1 MAALWCKIGGHCGVA
16 FQGIAAIPSEASMSQ
31 LMTGKQALLEMLKAE
46 GVDYIFGNPGTSEG
60 PIIDLLGDYP
70 EFRYILTLQESVAVG
85 MGEAYARA
93 RNRASFVSLHVD
105 SGLANGIALM
115 LDALNTGTPMVVTSA
130 NYDIRKTNETITDLA
145 ALVRPVTKWAVEL
158 SHPDQIPS
166 AIRRAFNEA
175 NSHPKGPVYV
185 GFTSNAL
192 EGMAEMNIAP
202 SRPVYDDARPS
213 DEGIAQAATL
223 LMDSSRPLMMVGDR
237 VSDDGAVEEAVKLAE
252 LMGLPVYQARGAEVS
267 FPTTHPQYQG
277 GMSLRVASQRAA
289 LQEVDLVLA
298 VGSDPFEELF
308 YWGDVILPPEA
319 KLVHID
325 PEAGRVG
332 RSEPTDVGIVA
343 HCGLALKD
351 LMAALEE
358 RLSPGDMAEID
369 RRREVAVT
377 EARRRR
383 EAFEES
389 VAGKWDNSP
398 MTPARM
404 MAELAAAIPD
414 NAIVVDDS
422 ISNRGTMRHY
432 FQARERGDLRGVRG
446 QSIGGGIGATM
457 GTQCAYPD
465 RPVFGIIGD
474 GSAMM
479 TIQGL
484 WTAANDNIPCIFVI
498 CNNGMYRVLK
508 VNFNVYQ
515 EEILELPETSGGRL
529 LYSDFATPFDMAAIA
544 NSMGVHGE
552 TITDP
557 AQIKPAVDRAVAS
570 GKPAL
575 LDMVIDGSL

>member
-1 MAALWCKIGGHCGVA
+1 
-16 FQGIAAIPSEASMSQ
+16 MSQ
-31 LMTGKQALLEMLKAE
+31 MMTGKQALLEMLKAE

-60 PIIDLLGDYP
+60 PIIDMLGDYP

-93 RNRASFVSLHVD
+93 IGKASFVSLHVD

-130 NYDIRKTNETITDLA
+130 NYDARKVNETITDLA
-145 ALVRPVTKWAVEL
+145 NLVRPVTKWATEL
-158 SHPDQIPS
+158 TLPDQIPS
-166 AIRRAFNEA
+166 VIRRAFNEA
-175 NSHPKGPVYV
+175 NTHPKGPVYV

-202 SRPVYDDARPS
+202 SRPVYDAPQPS
-213 DEGIAQAATL
+213 AEGIAQAASL
-223 LMDSSRPLMMVGDR
+223 LMDASRPLMLVGDR
-237 VSDDGAVEEAVKLAE
+237 LSDDGAMEQAVELAE
-252 LMGLPVYQARGAEVS
+252 LMGLPVYQARGAEVA
-267 FPTTHPQYQG
+267 FPTIHPQYMG
-277 GMSLRVASQRAA
+277 PLSLRVSAQRAV
-289 LQEVDLVLA
+289 LQRVDTVLA

-319 KLVHID
+319 KLIHID
-325 PEAGRVG
+325 SDAAKIG
-332 RSEPTDVGIVA
+332 RSEPTDVGIVG
-343 HCGLALKD
+343 HCGLALTD
-351 LMAALEE
+351 LIAALKE
-358 RLSPGDMAEID
+358 RLSPGDMPEIEE
-369 RRREVAVT
+369 RKQAVT
-377 EARRRR
+377 AERQRRR

-389 VAGKWDNSP
+389 VAEKWDHKP

-404 MAELAAAIPD
+404 MSELSAALPE

-432 FQARERGDLRGVRG
+432 FQAKERGDLRGVRG

-457 GTQCAYPD
+457 GTQCANPD

-479 TIQGL
+479 TVQGL
-484 WTAANDNIPCIFVI
+484 WTAANDNIPCVFVI
-498 CNNGMYRVLK
+498 CNNGSYRVLK

-529 LYSDFATPFDMAAIA
+529 MYSDFATPFDMAAIA

-552 TITDP
+552 RITDP
-557 AQIKPAVDRAVAS
+557 SQIKPAVDRAVAS

>member
-1 MAALWCKIGGHCGVA
+1 
-16 FQGIAAIPSEASMSQ
+16 MSQ
-31 LMTGKQALLEMLKAE
+31 MMTGKQALLEMLKAE

-93 RNRASFVSLHVD
+93 IGRASFVSLHVD

-130 NYDIRKTNETITDLA
+130 NYDIRKTNESITDLA
-145 ALVRPVTKWAVEL
+145 NLVRPVTKWAVEL
-158 SHPDQIPS
+158 SHADQIPS

-192 EGMAEMNIAP
+192 EGMAEMNIEP
-202 SRPVYDDARPS
+202 SRPVYDAPRPS
-213 DEGIAQAATL
+213 EEGIARAASML
-223 LMDSSRPLMMVGDR
+223 LDSSRPLMLVGDR
-237 VSDDGAVEEAVKLAE
+237 LSDDDALDEAVELAE
-252 LMGLPVYQARGAEVS
+252 LMGLPVYQARGAEVG

-277 GMSLRVASQRAA
+277 PLSLRVASQRAV
-289 LQEVDLVLA
+289 LQSTDLVLA

-308 YWGDVILPPEA
+308 YWGDVILPAESR
-319 KLVHID
+319 LVHID
-325 PEAGRVG
+325 PDRSKIG

-343 HCGLALKD
+343 DCKLGLKELVAALK
-351 LMAALEE
+351 E
-358 RLSPGDMAEID
+358 RLSPGDAAELEQ
-369 RRREVAVT
+369 RKQAAVA
-377 EARRRR
+377 EARDRR
-383 EAFEES
+383 EAYEAS
-389 VAGKWDNSP
+389 VAEKWDHRP

-404 MAELAAAIPD
+404 MYELSAALPA
-414 NAIVVDDS
+414 NAMVVDDS
-422 ISNRGTMRHY
+422 ISNRGAMRHY
-432 FQARERGDLRGVRG
+432 FQAEHRGDLRGVRG
-446 QSIGGGIGATM
+446 QSIGGGMGVTM
-457 GTQCAYPD
+457 GTQCANPD

-508 VNFNVYQ
+508 TNFNVYQ
-515 EEILELPETSGGRL
+515 EEILKLPETSGGRL
-529 LYSDFATPFDMAAIA
+529 MYSEFNTPFDMASIA
-544 NSMGVHGE
+544 NSMGVRGE
-552 TITDP
+552 RITEP
-557 AQIKPAVDRAVAS
+557 EQIKPAVDRAVAS

>member
-1 MAALWCKIGGHCGVA
+1 
-16 FQGIAAIPSEASMSQ
+16 MSQ

-46 GVDYIFGNPGTSEG
+46 GIDYIFGNPGTSEG
-60 PIIDLLGDYP
+60 PIIDMLGDYP
-70 EFRYILTLQESVAVG
+70 EFRYILSLQESVAVG

-93 RNRASFVSLHVD
+93 KGRASFVSLHVD

-145 ALVRPVTKWAVEL
+145 QLVRPVTKWAVEL

-166 AIRRAFNEA
+166 VIRRAFNEA

-192 EGMAEMNIAP
+192 EGMADMNIVP
-202 SRPVYDDARPS
+202 SRPVYDAPS
-213 DEGIAQAATL
+213 PSAEGIAQAATL
-223 LMDSSRPLMMVGDR
+223 LMHSSRPLMMVGDR
-237 VSDDGAVEEAVKLAE
+237 LSDDGAIDEAVELAE
-252 LMGLPVYQARGAEVS
+252 LMGLPVYQARGAEVA

-277 GMSLRVASQRAA
+277 GMSLRVSSQRAA
-289 LQEVDLVLA
+289 LQEADLVLA

-325 PEAGRVG
+325 PEAGRIG
-332 RSEPTDVGIVA
+332 RSEPTDVGIVGQ
-343 HCGLALKD
+343 CGLALKD
-351 LMAALEE
+351 LIAALEE

-369 RRREVAVT
+369 SRREAAVM

-389 VAGKWDNSP
+389 VAGRWDHSP

-557 AQIKPAVDRAVAS
+557 SQIKPAVERAVAS

-575 LDMVIDGSL
+575 LDMIIDGSL

>member
-1 MAALWCKIGGHCGVA
+1 
-16 FQGIAAIPSEASMSQ
+16 MSQ

-46 GVDYIFGNPGTSEG
+46 GVEYIFGNPGTSEG

-70 EFRYILTLQESVAVG
+70 ELRYILTLQESVAVG
-85 MGEAYARA
+85 MGEAYARSTGT
-93 RNRASFVSLHVD
+93 ASFVSLHVD

-130 NYDIRKTNETITDLA
+130 NYDARKVNEKITDLA
-145 ALVRPVTKWAVEL
+145 NLVRPVTKWAVEL
-158 SHPDQIPS
+158 NHADQIPS
-166 AIRRAFNEA
+166 VIRRAFNEA

-192 EGMAEMNIAP
+192 EGMAEMNIVP
-202 SRPVYDDARPS
+202 SRPVHDATRPS
-213 DEGIAQAATL
+213 AEAIAQAASL

-237 VSDDGAVEEAVKLAE
+237 LSDDDALDQAVELAE
-252 LMGLPVYQARGAEVS
+252 LMGLPVYQARGAEVA
-267 FPTTHPQYQG
+267 FPTTHDQYLG
-277 GMSLRVASQRAA
+277 PLSLRVTQQRAA
-289 LQEVDLVLA
+289 LQAVDLVLA

-319 KLVHID
+319 RLIHID
-325 PEAGRVG
+325 PDRSSIG
-332 RSEPTDVGIVA
+332 RSEPTDVGIVG
-343 HCGLALKD
+343 HCGLALSD
-351 LMAALEE
+351 LIAALQE
-358 RLSPGDMAEID
+358 RLSPGDLDEIQQRKRAVAEE
-369 RRREVAVT
+369 RRSNRA
-377 EARRRR
+377 
-383 EAFEES
+383 AFEES
-389 VAGKWDNSP
+389 VAESWDHKP

-404 MAELAAAIPD
+404 MSELADALPD

-422 ISNRGTMRHY
+422 ISNRGVMRHY
-432 FQARERGDLRGVRG
+432 FQAQRRDDLRGVRG
-446 QSIGGGIGATM
+446 QSIGGGMGVAM
-457 GTQCAYPD
+457 GTQCANPD

-479 TIQGL
+479 TVQGL

-498 CNNGMYRVLK
+498 CNNGAYRVLK

-515 EEILELPETSGGRL
+515 ADVLKLPETSGGRL
-529 LYSDFATPFDMAAIA
+529 AYSEFGTPFDMAAIA

-552 TITDP
+552 RITEP
-557 AQIKPAVDRAVAS
+557 SQIKPAVDRAVAS

>member
-1 MAALWCKIGGHCGVA
+1 
-16 FQGIAAIPSEASMSQ
+16 MSQ
-31 LMTGKQALLEMLKAE
+31 MMTGKQALLEMLKAE

-93 RNRASFVSLHVD
+93 IGKASFVSLHVD

-130 NYDIRKTNETITDLA
+130 NYDIRKTNESITDLA
-145 ALVRPVTKWAVEL
+145 NLVRPVTKWAVEL
-158 SHPDQIPS
+158 SHADQIPS

-192 EGMAEMNIAP
+192 EGMAEMNIEP
-202 SRPVYDDARPS
+202 SRPVYDAPRPS
-213 DEGIAQAATL
+213 EDGIARAASML
-223 LMDSSRPLMMVGDR
+223 LDASRPLMLVGDR
-237 VSDDGAVEEAVKLAE
+237 LSDDDALDEAVELAE
-252 LMGLPVYQARGAEVS
+252 LMGLPVYQARGAEVA

-277 GMSLRVASQRAA
+277 PLSLRVAAQRAV
-289 LQEVDLVLA
+289 LQQADLVLA

-308 YWGDVILPPEA
+308 YWGDVILPSEST
-319 KLVHID
+319 LVHID
-325 PEAGRVG
+325 PDRSKIG

-343 HCGLALKD
+343 DCKLGLRELIAALK
-351 LMAALEE
+351 E
-358 RLSPGDMAEID
+358 RLSPGDAVELEQ
-369 RRREVAVT
+369 RKQAAVA
-377 EARRRR
+377 EARDRR
-383 EAFEES
+383 EAYEAS
-389 VAGKWDNSP
+389 VAEKWDHRP

-404 MAELAAAIPD
+404 MRELSAALPD
-414 NAIVVDDS
+414 NAMVVDDS
-422 ISNRGTMRHY
+422 ISNRAAMRHY
-432 FQARERGDLRGVRG
+432 FQAKRRGDLRGVRG
-446 QSIGGGIGATM
+446 QSIGGGMGVTM
-457 GTQCAYPD
+457 GTQCANPD

-508 VNFNVYQ
+508 TNFNVYQ
-515 EEILELPETSGGRL
+515 EEILKLPETSGGRL
-529 LYSDFATPFDMAAIA
+529 LYSEFATPFDMAAIA

-552 TITDP
+552 RITEP
-557 AQIKPAVDRAVAS
+557 EQIKPAVDRAVAS

-575 LDMVIDGSL
+575 LDIVIDGSL

>member
-1 MAALWCKIGGHCGVA
+1 
-16 FQGIAAIPSEASMSQ
+16 MSQ
-31 LMTGKQALLEMLKAE
+31 MMTGKQALLEMLKAE

-60 PIIDLLGDYP
+60 PIIDLIGDYP

-93 RNRASFVSLHVD
+93 TGRASFVSLHVD

-130 NYDIRKTNETITDLA
+130 NYDARKVNETITDLA
-145 ALVRPVTKWAVEL
+145 NLVRPVTKWSVEL
-158 SHPDQIPS
+158 DHADQIPS
-166 AIRRAFNEA
+166 VIRRAFNEA

-192 EGMAEMNIAP
+192 EGMAEMNIVP
-202 SRPVYDDARPS
+202 SRPVHDATRPS
-213 DEGIAQAATL
+213 AEGIAQAASL

-237 VSDDGAVEEAVKLAE
+237 VSDDDAIDQAVELAE
-252 LMGLPVYQARGAEVS
+252 LMGLPVYQARGAEVA
-267 FPTTHPQYQG
+267 FPTTHDQFMG
-277 GMSLRVASQRAA
+277 ALSLRVTQQREA
-289 LQEVDLVLA
+289 LRDVDLVLA

-308 YWGDVILPPEA
+308 YWGDVILPAEA

-325 PEAGRVG
+325 PDRSKIG
-332 RSEPTDVGIVA
+332 RSEPTDVGIVGNCA
-343 HCGLALKD
+343 LALSD
-351 LMAALEE
+351 LIAALKE
-358 RLSPGDMAEID
+358 RLSPGDMSEINQ
-369 RRREVAVT
+369 RKAGVA
-377 EARRRR
+377 AAKRSGRD
-383 EAFEES
+383 AFEES
-389 VAGKWDNSP
+389 VAENWDHRP

-404 MAELAAAIPD
+404 MSELAEAIPD

-422 ISNRGTMRHY
+422 ISNRGVMRHY
-432 FQARERGDLRGVRG
+432 FQAQRRGDLRGYRG
-446 QSIGGGIGATM
+446 QSIGGGMGTTM
-457 GTQCAYPD
+457 GTQCANPD

-484 WTAANDNIPCIFVI
+484 WTAANDNIPCVFVI

-515 EEILELPETSGGRL
+515 QDILELPETSGGRL
-529 LYSDFATPFDMAAIA
+529 LYSDFGTPFDMAAIA

-552 TITDP
+552 RITEP
-557 AQIKPAVDRAVAS
+557 SQIKPAVDRAVAS

>member
-1 MAALWCKIGGHCGVA
+1 M
-16 FQGIAAIPSEASMSQ
+16 PQ

-60 PIIDLLGDYP
+60 PIIDILGDYP

-85 MGEAYARA
+85 MGESYARA
-93 RNRASFVSLHVD
+93 TGRASFVSLHVD
-105 SGLANGIALM
+105 SGLANGIALL

-130 NYDIRKTNETITDLA
+130 NYDIRKVNETITDLA
-145 ALVRPVTKWAVEL
+145 QLVRPVTKWAVEL
-158 SHPDQIPS
+158 THPDQIPS
-166 AIRRAFNEA
+166 VIRRAFNEA

-192 EGMAEMNIAP
+192 EGMAEMNIVP
-202 SRPVYDDARPS
+202 SRPVYNAARPS
-213 DEGIAQAATL
+213 AEGIAQAASL
-223 LMDSSRPLMMVGDR
+223 LMDSSRPMLLVGDR
-237 VSDDGAVEEAVKLAE
+237 LSDDGAVDEAVELAE
-252 LMGLPVYQARGAEVS
+252 LMGLPVYQARGAEVA
-267 FPTTHPQYQG
+267 FPTTHGQFQG
-277 GMSLRVASQRAA
+277 SLSLRVAAQRAV
-289 LQEVDLVLA
+289 LQTFDLVLA

-308 YWGDVILPPEA
+308 YWGDVILPPDA
-319 KLVHID
+319 KLIHID
-325 PEAGRVG
+325 PDASRIG
-332 RSEPTDVGIVA
+332 RSEPTDVGIVG
-343 HCGLALKD
+343 HCGLALTD
-351 LMAALEE
+351 LTAALKE
-358 RLSPGDMAEID
+358 RLSPDDLPEIEKRKQAAVD
-369 RRREVAVT
+369 EV
-377 EARRRR
+377 RRRR

-389 VAGKWDNSP
+389 VAEKWDHKP

-432 FQARERGDLRGVRG
+432 FQAQKRGDLRGYRG
-446 QSIGGGIGATM
+446 QSIGGGIGTTM
-457 GTQCAYPD
+457 GTQCANPD

-479 TIQGL
+479 TVQGL

-498 CNNGMYRVLK
+498 CNNGSYRVLK

-515 EEILELPETSGGRL
+515 EEIRELPETSGGRL

-552 TITDP
+552 RITDP